1 MIVDIEIMANLE
13 NFEIMKAIFEKSL
26 EREKS

>member
-13 NFEIMKAIFEKSL
+13 NFEIMMALFEKSV
-26 EREKS
+26 EKKS